1 MSATMETKMAFTLP
15 LLKLQDTMRI
25 DMYVLRVDAHSN
37 VYLAC
42 RLEQPVDGFPVKFF
56 TSALLICLL
65 SHQSVMV

>member
-25 DMYVLRVDAHSN
+25 DMYVLCVDAHSN

-42 RLEQPVDGFPVKFF
+42 RLEQLVDCFPVQFF
-56 TSALLICLL
+56 TSAFLICSL